1 MIFIPKIIHLTWKN
15 NDIPREWKNVIDS
28 WKKTHPTWDIN
39 FMTDNDNKLY
49 IEKNHPDFLQT
60 YNSFP
65 YNIQRADAIRY
76 FLLKDQGGLYSDMDI
91 EPIKNIEPYLEDIR
105 ADALLVYSGNVD
117 VFTNSFMLSPLN
129 SPFWDK
135 VIEGMKHPVLPW
147 YAVSKHFI
155 VMYST
160 GPMLLNRIAKEYT
173 RPIVVLPRNVFMAY
187 NISNHNENKPLAVTK
202 PLKGGSW
209 NGWDSKLLNLG
220 YSVYNNTLPTLII
233 IIISILFIIFVIK
246 WTRK

>member
-15 NDIPREWKNVIDS
+15 NNIPEEWKNVIGA
-28 WKKTHPTWDIN
+28 WKKTHPDWQIN
-39 FMTDNDNKLY
+39 FMTDEDNRAY
-49 IEKNHPDFLQT
+49 IEKNHSDFLLT

-91 EPIKNIEPYLEDIR
+91 EPIKNFESYLENVQ
-105 ADALLVYSGNVD
+105 ADAILVYSGNVD
-117 VFTNSFMLSPLN
+117 VFTNSFMLSPEN

-135 VIEGMKHPVLPW
+135 VIEGMKNPKLPW
-147 YAVSKHFI
+147 YAMGKHFT

-173 RPIVVLPRNVFMAY
+173 RPIAILPREVFMAY
-187 NISNHNENKPLAVTK
+187 NISNHNEEKPIAVTK
-202 PLKGGSW
+202 ALSGGSW
-209 NGWDSKLLNLG
+209 NSWDSKLLNAG
-220 YSVYNNTLPTLII
+220 YSIYNNKFATLFLII
-233 IIISILFIIFVIK
+233 IIVLFIIFIVK
-246 WTRK
+246 WFRK